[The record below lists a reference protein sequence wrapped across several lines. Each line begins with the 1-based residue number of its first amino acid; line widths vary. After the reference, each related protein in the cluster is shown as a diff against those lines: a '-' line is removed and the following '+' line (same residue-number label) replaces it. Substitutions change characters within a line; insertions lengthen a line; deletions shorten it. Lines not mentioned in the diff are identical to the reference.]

1 VATFFPAVKNVMTTP
16 KVGIRCGRSEVRFEV
31 ERNDQSMIVH
41 CYGHGGSGY
50 SASWG
55 SANKVLEYCNNF
67 VSELKAIPRSRI

>member
-1 VATFFPAVKNVMTTP
+1 
-16 KVGIRCGRSEVRFEV
+16 
-31 ERNDQSMIVH
+31 MIVH